1 MYEEIR
7 EMMKINLVAV
17 IIIVVSTSAFANEK
31 RTVINGH
38 IITQKIMGNDMNHS
52 EVLRNDLKFI
62 THQFSLSL
70 IESLSRNLPVIL
82 DGVSTQ
88 VRLEFDE
95 LYKCSLQGDYKNKE
109 CK

>member
-1 MYEEIR
+1 MI
-7 EMMKINLVAV
+7 KIHLILAV
-17 IIIVVSTSAFANEK
+17 FIIVISTNVFANEK
-31 RTVINGH
+31 RAVINGH
-38 IITQKIMGNDMNHS
+38 IITQTIIGNDVNHS

-82 DGVSTQ
+82 DGVSAQ

-95 LYKCSLQGDYKNKE
+95 LYKCSLQSDYKNKD
-109 CK
+109 CR